1 MYVWALLWQ
10 SGKEKTPAKTK
21 GFLLNTQKLPAKP
34 KPKNTVRVLPGKK
47 KSLKSCKIHYKVTL
61 KKKPKSQP

>member
-34 KPKNTVRVLPGKK
+34 KPKNTVRVLPEKK
-47 KSLKSCKIHYKVTL
+47 KIFKIL
-61 KKKPKSQP
+61 